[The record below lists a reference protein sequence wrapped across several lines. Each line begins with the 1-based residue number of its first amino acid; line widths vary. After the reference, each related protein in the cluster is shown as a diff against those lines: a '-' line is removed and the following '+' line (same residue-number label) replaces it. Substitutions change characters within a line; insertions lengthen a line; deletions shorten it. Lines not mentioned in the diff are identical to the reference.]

1 MNKLRTIWD
10 SEFINAKDHGE
21 IKHFQEHPLQHFTLK
36 ITKKLKI
43 CEAQASF
50 TGSYEIMKYHSFQ
63 NKQKNARGKHLWTSL
78 GVIYVTNYV
87 NYPSKSFIKL
97 ILKRR
102 KKHQAKFFVR
112 NTKPSFL

>member
-1 MNKLRTIWD
+1 MAKNKVKLSILMNIFTA
-10 SEFINAKDHGE
+10 F
-21 IKHFQEHPLQHFTLK
+21 HPDNH
-36 ITKKLKI
+36 KKLKI
-43 CEAQASF
+43 FEAQAWF
-50 TGSYEIMKYHSFQ
+50 IGSYKIMKYHSFQ